1 MVSYDQRDG
10 GSDDVHA
17 PSASAPGGP
26 TADGRPTAILPLSQL
41 FQLSVYWFG
50 INSIWGAIDG
60 VILQKRVPELVDP
73 GTGGTALAVVKVVA
87 VLMAIV
93 IQPTIGSISDYTIS
107 RWGRRKPYI
116 FIGAVLDVVFLIGL
130 ATSQTYLSVIAFL
143 VLLQFS
149 SNFAQGPFQGYIP
162 DLVPGR
168 QVGLASA
175 LVGVMSVLGVIA
187 GQTLASTGISSTPGV
202 ADDFTI
208 PTIAVG
214 LIELATALGTIL
226 WVREG
231 RAAKDRGGRSWR
243 SIAGEAWGLDVFRER
258 SFVWL
263 VASRLFFLMGVSVI
277 YNLNVIYLER
287 SIALSPDEQKFW
299 IPVTSVVIGVSILL
313 STLPAAKLSDRFG
326 RKPVIYAACLMGA
339 IGMTGLVAAPGVLVA
354 EFGILLVAVGA
365 GAFLAVDWALMT
377 DIIPKAS
384 SGRYMGMSNV
394 ATASAGAFALIIG
407 GPIVDV
413 VGGSAET
420 GAGPRAAVAVG
431 ILLFVIAAGL
441 LRPVDERRRD
451 DPEDETN
458 SLLPVSDGA
467 IREAPAI

>member
-1 MVSYDQRDG
+1 MT
-10 GSDDVHA
+10 DVPA
-17 PSASAPGGP
+17 PITASG
-26 TADGRPTAILPLSQL
+26 DGRPTATLPVSQL
-41 FQLSVYWFG
+41 FQLSIYWFG

-60 VILQKRVPELVDP
+60 VILQKRVPDLVEP
-73 GTGGTALAVVKVVA
+73 GTGGTALAIIKVVA

-93 IQPTIGSISDYTIS
+93 IQPTVGSISDYTIS

-116 FIGAVLDVVFLIGL
+116 LIGAILDVVFLIGL
-130 ATSQTYLSVIAFL
+130 ATSQTFLSVMAFL

-168 QVGLASA
+168 QVGMASA

-187 GQTLASTGISSTPGV
+187 GQTIASTGISTNPGV
-202 ADDFTI
+202 PNDFTI

-214 LIELATALGTIL
+214 LIELSTAIGTIV

-231 RAAKDRGGRSWR
+231 RKAKDREGRSWR
-243 SIAGEAWGLDVFRER
+243 SIAGEAWGLDVLHER

-287 SIALSPDEQKFW
+287 SLQLTATEQKFW
-299 IPVTSVVIGVSILL
+299 IPVTSVVIGISILA
-313 STLPAAKLSDRFG
+313 SSIPSARLSDRFG
-326 RKPVIYAACLMGA
+326 RKPVIYMACVMGA
-339 IGMTGLVAAPGVLVA
+339 IGMSLLANAPGVLLA
-354 EFGILLVAVGA
+354 EAGILLVAVGA

-377 DIIPKAS
+377 DIIPKDS

-407 GPIVDV
+407 GPIVDII
-413 VGGSAET
+413 GGKEES

-431 ILLFVIAAGL
+431 IVLFVIAAGL
-441 LRPVDERRRD
+441 LRPVREPARADVDR
-451 DPEDETN
+451 
-458 SLLPVSDGA
+458 PVSVA
-467 IREAPAI
+467 ASA

>member
-1 MVSYDQRDG
+1 M
-10 GSDDVHA
+10 HA
-17 PSASAPGGP
+17 PNASPAEAAQG
-26 TADGRPTAILPLSQL
+26 DGRPTAVLPVSQL

-60 VILQKRVPELVDP
+60 VVLQKRVPELVDP
-73 GTGGTALAVVKVVA
+73 GTGGTALAVIKVVA

-130 ATSQTYLSVIAFL
+130 ATSQVYLSVLAFL

-162 DLVPGR
+162 DLVPAR

-187 GQTLASTGISSTPGV
+187 GQTLASTGISSDPLKPN
-202 ADDFTI
+202 DFTI

-214 LIELATALGTIL
+214 LIELATAIGTIV

-231 RAAKDRGGRSWR
+231 RAAKDRAGRSWW
-243 SIAGEAWGLDVFRER
+243 SIAGETWGMDVFRER

-263 VASRLFFLMGVSVI
+263 VASRLFFLMGVSLI
-277 YNLNVIYLER
+277 YNLSVIYLER
-287 SIALSPDEQKFW
+287 SLALTPDEQKFW
-299 IPVTSVVIGVSILL
+299 IPITSVVIGASILV
-313 STLPAAKLSDRFG
+313 STIPAARLSDRFG
-326 RKPVIYAACLMGA
+326 RKPVIYIACLFGV
-339 IGMTGLVAAPGVLVA
+339 IGMLCITVAPGVLLA
-354 EFGILLVAVGA
+354 EAGILLVAVGA

-384 SGRYMGMSNV
+384 SGRFMGMSNV

-407 GPIVDV
+407 GPLVDV
-413 VGGSAET
+413 VGGVDET

-431 ILLFVIAAGL
+431 IVLFAVAAIL
-441 LRPVDERRRD
+441 LRPVDERQRD
-451 DPEDETN
+451 ED
-458 SLLPVSDGA
+458 LPLAPVSIPA
-467 IREAPAI
+467 AP

>member
-1 MVSYDQRDG
+1 M
-10 GSDDVHA
+10 HA
-17 PSASAPGGP
+17 PSAT
-26 TADGRPTAILPLSQL
+26 TADGQDSDGRPTATLPVSQL
-41 FQLSVYWFG
+41 FQLSIYWFG

-73 GTGGTALAVVKVVA
+73 GTGGTALAVFKIVA

-130 ATSQTYLSVIAFL
+130 ATSQTYISVLAFL

-187 GQTLASTGISSTPGV
+187 GQTLASMGISSDP
-202 ADDFTI
+202 AKPDDFTI

-214 LIELATALGTIL
+214 LIELATALGTII

-243 SIAGEAWGLDVFRER
+243 AIAGEAWGMDVFKER

-299 IPVTSVVIGVSILL
+299 IPVTSAVIGLSILA
-313 STLPAAKLSDRFG
+313 STIPAAKLSDRLG
-326 RKPVIYAACLMGA
+326 RKPIIYAACAMGA
-339 IGMTGLVAAPGVLVA
+339 VGMLGLALAPSVLVA
-354 EFGILLVAVGA
+354 EAGILLVAVGA

-384 SGRYMGMSNV
+384 SGRFMGMSNV

-407 GPIVDV
+407 GPLVDI
-413 VGGSAET
+413 VGGIDET
-420 GAGPRAAVAVG
+420 GAGPRAAVAAG
-431 ILLFVIAAGL
+431 IGLFLIAALL

-451 DPEDETN
+451 DEPDPSVPLAEPLTA
-458 SLLPVSDGA
+458 GA
-467 IREAPAI
+467 V

>member
-1 MVSYDQRDG
+1 
-10 GSDDVHA
+10 VHA
-17 PSASAPGGP
+17 PGSSAIDEP

-60 VILQKRVPELVDP
+60 VVLQKRVPELVDP
-73 GTGGTALAVVKVVA
+73 GTGGTALAVIKVVA

-93 IQPTIGSISDYTIS
+93 IQPTIGSISDYTIT

-116 FIGAVLDVVFLIGL
+116 LIGTVLDVVFLIGI
-130 ATSQTYLSVIAFL
+130 ATSQVYLSVLAFL

-187 GQTLASTGISSTPGV
+187 GQSLASTGISSDPTKPN
-202 ADDFTI
+202 DFTI
-208 PTIAVG
+208 PIIAVG
-214 LIELATALGTIL
+214 LIELATAIGTIL

-231 RAAKDRGGRSWR
+231 RAAKDRAGRSWR
-243 SIAGEAWGLDVFRER
+243 SVAAEAWGTDVFRER

-263 VASRLFFLMGVSVI
+263 VGSRLLFLMGVSLI
-277 YNLNVIYLER
+277 YNLSVIYLER
-287 SIALSPDEQKFW
+287 SMILNPDEQKFW
-299 IPVTSVVIGVSILL
+299 IPVTSVVIGGSILA
-313 STLPAAKLSDRFG
+313 STIPAARLSDRFG
-326 RKPVIYAACLMGA
+326 RKPVIYTACGMGA
-339 IGMTGLVAAPGVLVA
+339 LGMAVLALAPGVLVA
-354 EFGILLVAVGA
+354 EAGILLVAVGA

-394 ATASAGAFALIIG
+394 ATASAGAFALILGGPLVDIIG
-407 GPIVDV
+407 GVE
-413 VGGSAET
+413 ET

-431 ILLFVIAAGL
+431 VLLFLSAAAL
-441 LRPVDERRRD
+441 LRPVDERRRED
-451 DPEDETN
+451 LPEPAT
-458 SLLPVSDGA
+458 V
-467 IREAPAI
+467 PAIA

>member
-1 MVSYDQRDG
+1 MHPSNPVEPI
-10 GSDDVHA
+10 DDA
-17 PSASAPGGP
+17 G
-26 TADGRPTAILPLSQL
+26 DGRPTATLPVSQL
-41 FQLSVYWFG
+41 FQLSIYWFG

-60 VILQKRVPELVDP
+60 VILQKRVPDLVDP
-73 GTGGTALAVVKVVA
+73 GTGGTALAVIKVVA

-116 FIGAVLDVVFLIGL
+116 LIGAVLDVVFLVGL
-130 ATSQTYLSVIAFL
+130 ATSQMYLSVTAFL

-175 LVGVMSVLGVIA
+175 LVGIMSVLGVIA
-187 GQTLASTGISSTPGV
+187 GQTLASTGISSDPTRP
-202 ADDFTI
+202 DDFTI
-208 PTIAVG
+208 PTVAVG
-214 LIELATALGTIL
+214 LIELATAIGTIV

-287 SIALSPDEQKFW
+287 SIALRPDEQKFW
-299 IPVTSVVIGVSILL
+299 IPVTSVVIGLSILA

-326 RKPVIYAACLMGA
+326 RKPVIYAACLLGA
-339 IGMTGLVAAPGVLVA
+339 VGMTSLVLAPGVLLA
-354 EFGILLVAVGA
+354 EAGIVLVAVGA

-413 VGGSAET
+413 IGGADET

-431 ILLFVIAAGL
+431 VVLFAIAAGL
-441 LRPVDERRRD
+441 LRPVDERRR
-451 DPEDETN
+451 EDRAGE
-458 SLLPVSDGA
+458 
-467 IREAPAI
+467 REPLATAPGTAAP

>member
-1 MVSYDQRDG
+1 M
-10 GSDDVHA
+10 HA
-17 PSASAPGGP
+17 PSASTPGDLV
-26 TADGRPTAILPLSQL
+26 ADGRPTAVLPLSQL
-41 FQLSVYWFG
+41 FQLSIYWFG

-60 VILQKRVPELVDP
+60 VVLQKRVPDLVDP
-73 GTGGTALAVVKVVA
+73 GTGGTALAIIKVVA
-87 VLMAIV
+87 VVMAIV

-116 FIGAVLDVVFLIGL
+116 FIGAVLDVVFLTGL
-130 ATSQTYLSVIAFL
+130 AASQVYLSVMAFL

-162 DLVPGR
+162 DLVPSR

-187 GQTLASTGISSTPGV
+187 GQSLASTGISSDPTRP
-202 ADDFTI
+202 DDFTI

-214 LIELATALGTIL
+214 IIELATAIGTIV

-231 RAAKDRGGRSWR
+231 RAARSRDGRSWR
-243 SIAGEAWGLDVFRER
+243 SIAGEAWGTDVFRER

-277 YNLNVIYLER
+277 YNLSVIYLER
-287 SIALSPDEQKFW
+287 SLTLTPDEQKFW
-299 IPVTSVVIGVSILL
+299 IPVTSVVIGGSIL
-313 STLPAAKLSDRFG
+313 TITIPAARLSDRFG
-326 RKPVIYAACLMGA
+326 RKLLIYSACLLGVV
-339 IGMTGLVAAPGVLVA
+339 GMTALALAPGVLVA
-354 EFGILLVAVGA
+354 ETGILLVAVGA

-394 ATASAGAFALIIG
+394 ATASAGALAL
-407 GPIVDV
+407 V
-413 VGGSAET
+413 VGGPLVDIVGGVEES

-431 ILLFVIAAGL
+431 ILLFATAAVL
-441 LRPVDERRRD
+441 LRPVDERRR
-451 DPEDETN
+451 EDVPA
-458 SLLPVSDGA
+458 PVVPV
-467 IREAPAI
+467 PAAT